1 MRDYWNILK
10 LFDRNVRYF
19 LIAGAVHG
27 FVFFGIYSLLLNLY
41 LLRLGYDS
49 AFIGL
54 VNGLGPLMLAV
65 FSLPAGMV
73 SRRWGSRRVMLW
85 SYLVLALSFG
95 LLPLS
100 EWLPEAYRS
109 TWIVGTYVTA
119 WLGGAFLIVNFAPY
133 LMAWTGEQE
142 RNYAFAMQAASLPVA
157 GFLGNLVGGAL
168 PNLFAS
174 LSGGSL
180 DSPDPYRNALLVAA
194 VIELLAVVAMK
205 FAAEVQETT
214 DIPATQSGSHTSA
227 PYRIIILFA
236 LINLLAVAGEWTMR
250 VYFNVYLDR
259 VMATPTAVIGALLA
273 SAQLMGLTA
282 FLAPQAAAR
291 WGRQR
296 VVLMGLFCIPIAF
309 VPLVLINHWLAVG
322 MGYMIL
328 VATLS
333 VAYPTLGVF
342 SQSMVAP
349 RWRTTMASAMSMS
362 IGVGIAITSFGGGY
376 VITAFGFQTLVVLAA
391 SVGLLGGGVVWRFL
405 PRAPVSAVVPVPVV
419 DAMD

>member
-1 MRDYWNILK
+1 MNNYWENLK
-10 LFDRNVRYF
+10 RFNRNVRYF

-27 FVFFGIYSLLLNLY
+27 FVFFGIYALLLNLY

-65 FSLPAGMV
+65 FSLPAGWV
-73 SRRWGSRRVMLW
+73 SRRLGSRQVMVW
-85 SYLVLALSFG
+85 SYLLLVICFG

-100 EWLPEAYRS
+100 EWLPEVYRS
-109 TWIVGTYVTA
+109 SWIVSTYAIA
-119 WLGGAFLIVNFAPY
+119 WIGGAFLIVNFPPY

-142 RNYAFAMQAASLPVA
+142 RNYAFALQAGSLPVA

-174 LSGGSL
+174 LSGVSL
-180 DSPDPYRNALLVAA
+180 DSPIPYRNALLVAA

-205 FAAEVQETT
+205 QAAEAVEPI
-214 DIPATQSGSHTSA
+214 DIIVTQSDRQTSP
-227 PYRIIILFA
+227 PYRIFILFA

-250 VYFNVYLDR
+250 IYFNVYLDR
-259 VMATPTAVIGALLA
+259 VLATPTAVIGVLLA

-296 VVLMGLFCIPIAF
+296 VVLMGLLSIPVAF
-309 VPLVLINHWLAVG
+309 LPLILFSHWLAVG

-328 VATLS
+328 LAALS
-333 VAYPTLGVF
+333 MAYPTLGVF

-349 RWRTTMASAMSMS
+349 RWRTTIASAMSMS
-362 IGVGIAITSFGGGY
+362 IGAGIAITSLGGGY
-376 VITAFGFQTLVVLAA
+376 VIAAFGFQMLFVLGA
-391 SVGLLGGGVVWRFL
+391 SAGLLGAGVVWRFMA
-405 PRAPVSAVVPVPVV
+405 REPVVLAVPVP
-419 DAMD
+419 DTMD

>member
-1 MRDYWNILK
+1 MNNYWDNLKRFNRNI
-10 LFDRNVRYF
+10 RYF
-19 LIAGAVHG
+19 LVAGAVHG
-27 FVFFGIYSLLLNLY
+27 FVFFGIYALLLNLY
-41 LLRLGYDS
+41 LLRLGYES

-65 FSLPAGMV
+65 FSLPAGWV
-73 SRRWGSRRVMLW
+73 SRRLGSRRVMLW
-85 SYLVLALSFG
+85 SYLLLVICFG

-100 EWLPEAYRS
+100 EWLPEVYRS
-109 TWIVGTYVTA
+109 SWIVGTYAIA
-119 WLGGAFLIVNFAPY
+119 WIGGAFLIVNFPPY

-142 RNYAFAMQAASLPVA
+142 RNYAFALQAASLPLA

-174 LSGGSL
+174 LSGVSL

-205 FAAEVQETT
+205 QAAEAVEPTN
-214 DIPATQSGSHTSA
+214 ILVTQSDRQKSP

-236 LINLLAVAGEWTMR
+236 LINLLSVAGEWTMR
-250 VYFNVYLDR
+250 IYFNVYLDR
-259 VMATPTAVIGALLA
+259 VLATPTAVIGVLLA

-282 FLAPQAAAR
+282 FLAPQAAVR

-296 VVLMGLFCIPIAF
+296 VVLMGLLSIPVAF
-309 VPLVLINHWLAVG
+309 LPLILFSHWLAVG
-322 MGYMIL
+322 IGYMIL

-342 SQSMVAP
+342 SQNMVAP
-349 RWRTTMASAMSMS
+349 RWRTTIASAMSMS
-362 IGVGIAITSFGGGY
+362 IGAGIAITSLGGGY
-376 VITAFGFQTLVVLAA
+376 VIAAFGFKLLFVLGA
-391 SVGLLGGGVVWRFL
+391 SAGLLGAGVVWRFL
-405 PRAPVSAVVPVPVV
+405 AREPVV
-419 DAMD
+419 LAVTVPDALD